1 MDIKDCWNQIG
12 VRADADK
19 RCPELERVIH
29 CHNCD
34 VYSRASRSILE
45 QDFPAGYQQQWT
57 DVYAREEQ
65 VPQPGQSSS
74 VLIFRLGGEWFALAS
89 QLIDEVARMKS
100 IHRLPHVDSS
110 IVKGLVNIRGELK
123 ICVSLGEILGLE
135 KFSDS
140 EAGQHIVFDRIIIA
154 HGDDGKFVFPV
165 SEVYGIHHYQEDDL
179 VGVPVTVSK
188 ATASYTLGML
198 KWKDRHVACLDNEL
212 LFYSLN
218 KKLQ

>member
-1 MDIKDCWNQIG
+1 MEINDCWNQIG
-12 VRADADK
+12 IRARVDK

-29 CHNCD
+29 CHNCE
-34 VYSRASRSILE
+34 VYSRASRNILE

-65 VPQPGQSSS
+65 LPQPGRFRS
-74 VLIFRLGGEWFALAS
+74 VLIFRLGEEWFALAA

-100 IHRLPHVDSS
+100 IHRLPHVDDR
-110 IVKGLVNIRGELK
+110 IVTGLVNIRGELK

-135 KFSDS
+135 NASVS
-140 EAGQHIVFDRIIIA
+140 QVREHIVFARIIIA
-154 HGDDGKFVFPV
+154 HADTGQFVFPV
-165 SEVYGIHHYQEDDL
+165 SEVHGIHQYQEEEL
-179 VGVPVTVSK
+179 GEVPVTVSK
-188 ATASYTLGML
+188 ATATYTQGML

-212 LFYSLN
+212 LFYSLS

>member
-12 VRADADK
+12 VRARLGN

-29 CHNCD
+29 CHNCE
-34 VYSRASRSILE
+34 VYSRASRNILE
-45 QDFPAGYQQQWT
+45 QDFPAEYQQQWT

-65 VPQPGQSSS
+65 RRQAGRFSS
-74 VLIFRLGGEWFALAS
+74 VLIFRLGEEWFALAT

-100 IHRLPHVDSS
+100 IHRLPHVDNR

-123 ICVSLGEILGLE
+123 ICVSLSEILGLE
-135 KFSDS
+135 HVSVSQVGEHVVFS
-140 EAGQHIVFDRIIIA
+140 RIIIA
-154 HGDDGKFVFPV
+154 QADNGQFVFPV
-165 SEVYGIHHYQEDDL
+165 SEVHGIHQYQEEDL
-179 VGVPVTVSK
+179 GGVPVTVSK
-188 ATASYTLGML
+188 ATATYTIGML